1 MGHPKKQRRKYERP
15 KRPYDRERIERER
28 KLLQDYGLRRKKEI
42 WTAESILRDFR
53 RRARELQAKKDEKK
67 EKELL
72 EKLNKLGIRC
82 STLDDVLSITLK
94 DVLARRLQTIVQK
107 KDLASSVKHARQL
120 ITHGH
125 ILVNGRKVK
134 WPSYIVPAE
143 LENSIG
149 TDLKTNL
156 KKGGE

>member
-42 WTAESILRDFR
+42 WVAESILRNFR
-53 RRARELQAKKDEKK
+53 RRARELQAKSSERK

-72 EKLNKLGIRC
+72 KRLNKLGIKC
-82 STLDDVLSITLK
+82 STLDDVLSVTLK
-94 DVLARRLQTIVQK
+94 DILARRLQTIVHK
-107 KDLASSVKHARQL
+107 KNLANSVKHARQM

-125 ILVNGRKVK
+125 IVVGGRKSR
-134 WPSYIVPAE
+134 WPGYIVPADM
-143 LENSIG
+143 ENKIESRIRG
-149 TDLKTNL
+149 AV
-156 KKGGE
+156 